1 MTYFYSGGGRL
12 VIQDRI
18 TWRIT
23 CIYVGFSATQD
34 ATLLLTMSS
43 SRTWI
48 FENTRRSRL
57 RFDGS
62 DRRRKNTVPD
72 STLKKRTRVQGG
84 FNVIE
89 VHGVLGVP
97 GAQDQMFKAVVSED
111 GGA

>member
-1 MTYFYSGGGRL
+1 MTYFYFGGGRL

-34 ATLLLTMSS
+34 DTLLLTMSS

-72 STLKKRTRVQGG
+72 STLKKRTRVQ
-84 FNVIE
+84 
-89 VHGVLGVP
+89 LL
-97 GAQDQMFKAVVSED
+97 KATIIILYKKKWIRVQPKNSIKM
-111 GGA
+111 